1 MASGMTANG
10 WFQIF
15 VFMAAVLLVTRPL
28 GAFMARV
35 FDREK
40 TMLDP
45 VMRPVERILYKLTGV
60 EEAHEMEWKEYAL
73 ALILFSGVSMILL
86 YVLQRIQ
93 SLTFLPWNPQKLPN
107 VPPALAF
114 NTAASFTTN
123 TNWQNYVPE
132 TTMSYLTQMVGLAYH
147 NWVSAAAGLALA
159 IAFIRGIARRE
170 RKTIGNFWVD
180 MTRGTL
186 WILAPLCL
194 IGALLLV
201 SQGVVQ
207 NLRPYDTVQLVD
219 PYQTPQLG
227 ADGKAMNGPD
237 GKPLMQTVTRQT
249 IAQGPTASQ
258 EIIKELGTNGGGF
271 FNANSSHPFENPTP
285 FTNLIEMFCIFAIPS
300 ALTFTLGRMT
310 GSPRH
315 GWAVW
320 GAMAIL
326 FLAGVTTAYW
336 AEARG
341 NPIVNA
347 AAQHSLKPGARPSAG
362 NLEGKEVRFG
372 IANSALF
379 ATITTDTSCGAVNA
393 MHDSFTPL
401 GGMVPLINLMLSEVI
416 FGGVGAGMYGMLVFV
431 ILSVFIA
438 GLMVGRTPEYLGKK
452 IEAYDVKMAMLVI
465 LIFPLVILV
474 FTAISVL
481 YSFGTSATA
490 NAGPHG
496 FTEILYAFTSAVA
509 NNGSAFGGIGGNTP
523 WYNAALGVAMLLGRF
538 MMILPMLAIAG
549 NLAGKK
555 QAPASLGTFPVTGV
569 LFTTLLIGVIVIV
582 GALTFFPALS
592 LGPILEHLLMQ
603 AGTTF

>member
-1 MASGMTANG
+1 MTANG
-10 WFQIF
+10 WLQIF
-15 VFMAAVLLVTRPL
+15 FLLLVVLLITKPL
-28 GAFMARV
+28 GGFMARV
-35 FDREK
+35 FGREP
-40 TMLDP
+40 TWLDP
-45 VMRPVERILYKLTGV
+45 VMRPVERILYRLTGV
-60 EEAHEMEWKEYAL
+60 DESHEMEWKEYAL
-73 ALILFSGVSMILL
+73 ALLLFSGVSMIVL
-86 YVLQRIQ
+86 YVLQRVQ
-93 SLTFLPWNPQKLPN
+93 QWAWLPWNPQKLAG

-147 NWVSAAAGLALA
+147 NWVSAAAGMALA
-159 IAFIRGIARRE
+159 IALIRGIARRE
-170 RKTIGNFWVD
+170 QKTIGNFWVD
-180 MTRGTL
+180 MVRGTL

-194 IGALLLV
+194 VGALALV

-207 NLRPYDTVQLVD
+207 NLKPYDTVQLVD

-227 ADGKAMNGPD
+227 SDGKPVTGADGKPV
-237 GKPLMQTVTRQT
+237 MQTVSQQV

-271 FNANSSHPFENPTP
+271 FNANSAHPFENPTP
-285 FTNLIEMFCIFAIPS
+285 FTNFLEMFCILAIPS
-300 ALTFTLGRMT
+300 AFTYTLGTMT

-320 GAMAIL
+320 AAMALL
-326 FLAGVTTAYW
+326 FLAGVSTAYW

-341 NPIVNA
+341 NPLVTA
-347 AAQHSLKPGARPSAG
+347 AAQHGSQHPVSARYPAG

-372 IANSALF
+372 VANSALF
-379 ATITTDTSCGAVNA
+379 ATVTTDTSCGAVNS

-465 LIFPLVILV
+465 LIFPLAILV

-481 YSFGTSATA
+481 YGFGTSAIS

-496 FTEILYAFTSAVA
+496 FTQVLYAFTSAVA
-509 NNGSAFGGIGGNTP
+509 NNGSAFNGFSGNTL
-523 WYNAALGVAMLLGRF
+523 WYNTSLGIAMLLGRF

-555 QAPASLGTFPVTGV
+555 QTPATLGTFPVTGP
-569 LFTTLLIGVIVIV
+569 LFTVLLIGVVVIV

-603 AGTTF
+603 AGKTF